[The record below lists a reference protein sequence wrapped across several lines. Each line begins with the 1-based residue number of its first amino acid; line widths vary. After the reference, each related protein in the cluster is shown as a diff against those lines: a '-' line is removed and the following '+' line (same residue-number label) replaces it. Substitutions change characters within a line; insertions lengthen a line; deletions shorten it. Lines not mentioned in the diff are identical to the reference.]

1 MNLIRRILALLQPQE
16 RRKVWAMVASVL
28 FSALLDFAGLAVL
41 LPVLY
46 FLLEGGEQLQV
57 ALLFSALAF
66 VVIVL
71 KCLLTTYFLRYRNK
85 VLMSFYKRLSFSM
98 YSSYYDRGLLFIRE
112 QGSNKLGYDIN
123 SMSYSFSQNLLSPLF
138 RVAGDVLLILMV
150 TVALLVWNA
159 KLVLLLYASFVPF
172 VALYFFLVK
181 KRVQQCGQED
191 MAVKREQSRVVMDT
205 FRGYV
210 ELEVNGA
217 FPSLQSLFL
226 EGIDKISANREKMDL
241 LMRLPQFLT
250 ELAVVVGLGVLVAFG
265 DGDVRMLVGVFAV
278 AAFRL
283 LPAVRSILSGWTQVQ
298 NARCSLDVLEEGLLV
313 EKSVR
318 EDENQLV
325 DFEECID
332 IQGLTYAYP
341 DGQTVLKDFT
351 CSVRRGEY
359 VGFCGTSGVGKS
371 TLFNL
376 LLGFLQPSKGAIRID
391 GKPLSVSLRSSWLQ
405 HIGYVPQEVFVFR
418 GTLAENIALGCES
431 VDELQLREVLRH
443 VRLDAWVSTL
453 PQGIHTPLAEAGA
466 KLSGGQKQRIGI
478 ARALYRGV
486 SVLLLDEATSA
497 LDNETEYEINQTLL
511 QLKESYQGLTILSIA
526 HRDSSLGYCDR
537 IVRITKEG

>member
-16 RRKVWAMVASVL
+16 RRKVLTMVASVL

-138 RVAGDVLLILMV
+138 RVAGDVLL
-150 TVALLVWNA
+150 
-159 KLVLLLYASFVPF
+159 
-172 VALYFFLVK
+172 
-181 KRVQQCGQED
+181 
-191 MAVKREQSRVVMDT
+191 
-205 FRGYV
+205 
-210 ELEVNGA
+210 
-217 FPSLQSLFL
+217 
-226 EGIDKISANREKMDL
+226 
-241 LMRLPQFLT
+241 
-250 ELAVVVGLGVLVAFG
+250 
-265 DGDVRMLVGVFAV
+265 
-278 AAFRL
+278 
-283 LPAVRSILSGWTQVQ
+283 
-298 NARCSLDVLEEGLLV
+298 
-313 EKSVR
+313 
-318 EDENQLV
+318 
-325 DFEECID
+325 
-332 IQGLTYAYP
+332 
-341 DGQTVLKDFT
+341 
-351 CSVRRGEY
+351 
-359 VGFCGTSGVGKS
+359 
-371 TLFNL
+371 
-376 LLGFLQPSKGAIRID
+376 
-391 GKPLSVSLRSSWLQ
+391 
-405 HIGYVPQEVFVFR
+405 
-418 GTLAENIALGCES
+418 
-431 VDELQLREVLRH
+431 
-443 VRLDAWVSTL
+443 
-453 PQGIHTPLAEAGA
+453 
-466 KLSGGQKQRIGI
+466 
-478 ARALYRGV
+478 
-486 SVLLLDEATSA
+486 LDEATSA